1 MKLPVPHIE
10 DVSLKRKY
18 RIQVIFAFLAMLS
31 WYLFLYS
38 NDLLGYMEQD
48 LGENYQE
55 EVLIIQFPF
64 YYIIFAFLIFLW
76 YLKISRV
83 VNYIIFAAYLFEIL
97 TYNFSIFTAPILFSV
112 LLFLLYDMLLQ
123 KEVIEILKRSQVVF
137 LLFGLLFFS
146 AEEIIFG
153 IPYSLQQMEESSLR
167 LQYWIIG
174 TAIFTFLLSVIL
186 ILVRI
191 KKGKK

>member
-1 MKLPVPHIE
+1 MRLPTPHIN
-10 DVSLKRKY
+10 DATLKRKY

-38 NDLLGYMEQD
+38 NNLLEYMEQD

-55 EVLIIQFPF
+55 ILIILFPF

-76 YLKISRV
+76 YLKIPRV
-83 VNYIIFAAYLFEIL
+83 INYLIFGAYLFAIL
-97 TYNFSIFTAPILFSV
+97 TYNFSIFTAPVLFCV
-112 LLFLLYDMLLQ
+112 LIFILYDMLLQ

-153 IPYSLQQMEESSLR
+153 EPYSPQQMEESSLR
-167 LQYWIIG
+167 LQNWIIG
-174 TAIFTFLLSVIL
+174 TAIFTLLLSAVL
-186 ILVRI
+186 IFIRI
-191 KKGKK
+191 KNGKK

>member
-38 NDLLGYMEQD
+38 RDLLGYMEQD

-76 YLKISRV
+76 YLKIPRV
-83 VNYIIFAAYLFEIL
+83 VNYLIFAAYLFAIL

-112 LLFLLYDMLLQ
+112 LVFLLYDMLLQ

-153 IPYSLQQMEESSLR
+153 VPYSLQQMEESSLR
-167 LQYWIIG
+167 LQNWIIG
-174 TAIFTFLLSVIL
+174 MAIFTFLLSVIL

>member
-1 MKLPVPHIE
+1 MRLPTPRIE
-10 DVSLKRKY
+10 DATLKRKY
-18 RIQVIFAFLAMLS
+18 RIQVIFAFLTMLS

-38 NDLLGYMEQD
+38 NNLLEYMEQD

-55 EVLIIQFPF
+55 ILIILFPF

-76 YLKISRV
+76 YLKIPKV
-83 VNYIIFAAYLFEIL
+83 VNYLIFAAYLFAIL
-97 TYNFSIFTAPILFSV
+97 TYNFSIFTAPVLFCV
-112 LLFLLYDMLLQ
+112 LIFILYDMLLQ

-153 IPYSLQQMEESSLR
+153 VPYSLQQMEESSLR
-167 LQYWIIG
+167 LQNWIIG
-174 TAIFTFLLSVIL
+174 TAIFTLLLSVVL
-186 ILVRI
+186 IFIRI
-191 KKGKK
+191 KNGKK

>member
-1 MKLPVPHIE
+1 MRLPTPRIE
-10 DVSLKRKY
+10 DATLKRKY

-38 NDLLGYMEQD
+38 NNLLEYMEQD

-55 EVLIIQFPF
+55 IVIILFPF

-76 YLKISRV
+76 YLKIPKV
-83 VNYIIFAAYLFEIL
+83 VNYLIFAAYLFAIL
-97 TYNFSIFTAPILFSV
+97 TYNFSIFTAPVLFCV
-112 LLFLLYDMLLQ
+112 LIFILYDMLLQ
-123 KEVIEILKRSQVVF
+123 KAVIELLKRSEVVF

-153 IPYSLQQMEESSLR
+153 VPYSLQQMEESSLR
-167 LQYWIIG
+167 LQNWIIG
-174 TAIFTFLLSVIL
+174 TAIFTLLLSVAL
-186 ILVRI
+186 IFIRI
-191 KKGKK
+191 KNSKK

>member
-1 MKLPVPHIE
+1 MRLPTPRIE
-10 DVSLKRKY
+10 DATLKRKY

-38 NDLLGYMEQD
+38 NNLLEYMEQD

-55 EVLIIQFPF
+55 ILIILFPF

-76 YLKISRV
+76 YLKIPKV
-83 VNYIIFAAYLFEIL
+83 VNYLIFAAYLFAIL
-97 TYNFSIFTAPILFSV
+97 TYNFSIFTAPVLFCV
-112 LLFLLYDMLLQ
+112 LIFILYDMLLQ
-123 KEVIEILKRSQVVF
+123 KEVIEILNRSQVVF

-153 IPYSLQQMEESSLR
+153 EPYSPQQMEESSLR
-167 LQYWIIG
+167 LQNWIIG
-174 TAIFTFLLSVIL
+174 TAIFTLLLSVVL
-186 ILVRI
+186 IFIRI
-191 KKGKK
+191 KNSKK

>member
-1 MKLPVPHIE
+1 MRLPTPRIE
-10 DVSLKRKY
+10 DATLKRKY
-18 RIQVIFAFLAMLS
+18 RIQVIFAFVVMLS

-38 NDLLGYMEQD
+38 NNLLVYMEQD

-55 EVLIIQFPF
+55 ILIILFPF

-76 YLKISRV
+76 YLKIPRV
-83 VNYIIFAAYLFEIL
+83 INYLIFGAYLFAIL
-97 TYNFSIFTAPILFSV
+97 TYNFSIFTTPILFSV
-112 LLFLLYDMLLQ
+112 LVFLLYDMLLQ

-153 IPYSLQQMEESSLR
+153 ESYSLQQIEESSLR

-174 TAIFTFLLSVIL
+174 TAIFTLLLSVVL
-186 ILVRI
+186 IFVRI
-191 KKGKK
+191 KKSKK

>member
-1 MKLPVPHIE
+1 MRLPTPRIE
-10 DVSLKRKY
+10 DATLKRKY

-38 NDLLGYMEQD
+38 NNLLDYMEQD
-48 LGENYQE
+48 FGENYQE
-55 EVLIIQFPF
+55 ILIILFPF

-76 YLKISRV
+76 YLKIPKV
-83 VNYIIFAAYLFEIL
+83 VNYLIFAAYLFAIL
-97 TYNFSIFTAPILFSV
+97 TYNFSIFTAPVLFCV
-112 LLFLLYDMLLQ
+112 LIFILYDMLLQ

-153 IPYSLQQMEESSLR
+153 EPYSPQQMEESSLR
-167 LQYWIIG
+167 LQNWIIG
-174 TAIFTFLLSVIL
+174 TAIFTLLLSVAL
-186 ILVRI
+186 IFIRI
-191 KKGKK
+191 KNGKK

>member
-1 MKLPVPHIE
+1 MRLPTPRIE
-10 DVSLKRKY
+10 DATLKRKY

-38 NDLLGYMEQD
+38 NNLLDYMEQD

-55 EVLIIQFPF
+55 ILIILFPF

-76 YLKISRV
+76 YLKIPKV
-83 VNYIIFAAYLFEIL
+83 VNYLIFAAYLFAIL
-97 TYNFSIFTAPILFSV
+97 TYNFSIFTTPVLFCV
-112 LLFLLYDMLLQ
+112 LIFILYDMLLQ

-153 IPYSLQQMEESSLR
+153 EPYSPQQMEESSLR
-167 LQYWIIG
+167 LQNWIIG
-174 TAIFTFLLSVIL
+174 TAIFTLLLSVVL
-186 ILVRI
+186 IFIRI
-191 KKGKK
+191 KNGKK

>member
-1 MKLPVPHIE
+1 MRLPTPRIE
-10 DVSLKRKY
+10 NATLKRKY
-18 RIQVIFAFLAMLS
+18 RIQVIFAFVVMLS

-38 NDLLGYMEQD
+38 NDLLVYMKQD

-55 EVLIIQFPF
+55 ILIILFPF

-76 YLKISRV
+76 YLKIPKV
-83 VNYIIFAAYLFEIL
+83 VNYLIFAAYLFAIL
-97 TYNFSIFTAPILFSV
+97 TYNFSIFTVPVLFSV
-112 LLFLLYDMLLQ
+112 LLFILYDMLLQ

-153 IPYSLQQMEESSLR
+153 EPYSPQQMEESSLR

-174 TAIFTFLLSVIL
+174 TAIFTLLLSVVL
-186 ILVRI
+186 IFIRI
-191 KKGKK
+191 KNGKK

>member
-1 MKLPVPHIE
+1 MRLPTPRIE
-10 DVSLKRKY
+10 DATLKRKY

-38 NDLLGYMEQD
+38 NNLLDYMEQD

-55 EVLIIQFPF
+55 IFIILFPF

-76 YLKISRV
+76 YLKIPKV
-83 VNYIIFAAYLFEIL
+83 VNYLIFAAYLFAIL
-97 TYNFSIFTAPILFSV
+97 TYNFSIFTAPVLFCV
-112 LLFLLYDMLLQ
+112 LIFILYDMLLQ

-153 IPYSLQQMEESSLR
+153 VPYSLQQMEESSLR
-167 LQYWIIG
+167 LQNWIIG
-174 TAIFTFLLSVIL
+174 TAIFTLLLSVVL
-186 ILVRI
+186 IFIRI
-191 KKGKK
+191 KNGKK

>member
-1 MKLPVPHIE
+1 MRLPTPRIE
-10 DVSLKRKY
+10 DATLKRKY

-38 NDLLGYMEQD
+38 NNLLEYMEQD

-55 EVLIIQFPF
+55 VLIILFPF

-76 YLKISRV
+76 YLKIPKV
-83 VNYIIFAAYLFEIL
+83 VNYLIFAAYLFAIL
-97 TYNFSIFTAPILFSV
+97 TYNFSIFTAPVLFCV
-112 LLFLLYDMLLQ
+112 LIFILYDMLLQ

-153 IPYSLQQMEESSLR
+153 VPYSLQQMEESSLR
-167 LQYWIIG
+167 LQNWIIG
-174 TAIFTFLLSVIL
+174 TAIFTLLLSVV
-186 ILVRI
+186 LVFIRI
-191 KKGKK
+191 KNGKK

>member
-31 WYLFLYS
+31 WYFFLYS
-38 NDLLGYMEQD
+38 RDLLGDMEQD

-55 EVLIIQFPF
+55 VLIILFPF

-76 YLKISRV
+76 YLKIPRV
-83 VNYIIFAAYLFEIL
+83 VNYLIFAAYLFAIL

>member
-31 WYLFLYS
+31 WYFFLYS
-38 NDLLGYMEQD
+38 RDLLGDMEQD

-55 EVLIIQFPF
+55 VLIILFPF

-76 YLKISRV
+76 YLKIPRV
-83 VNYIIFAAYLFEIL
+83 VNYLIFAAYLFAIL

-174 TAIFTFLLSVIL
+174 TAIFTFFLSVIL

>member
-1 MKLPVPHIE
+1 MRLPTPHIN
-10 DVSLKRKY
+10 DATLKRKY

-38 NDLLGYMEQD
+38 NNLLEYMEQD

-55 EVLIIQFPF
+55 ILIILFPF

-76 YLKISRV
+76 YLKIPRV
-83 VNYIIFAAYLFEIL
+83 INYLIFAAYLFAIL
-97 TYNFSIFTAPILFSV
+97 TYNFSIFTAPVLFCV
-112 LLFLLYDMLLQ
+112 LIFILYDMLLQ

-153 IPYSLQQMEESSLR
+153 EPHSPQQMEESSLR
-167 LQYWIIG
+167 LQNWIIG

>member
-1 MKLPVPHIE
+1 MRLPTPRIE
-10 DVSLKRKY
+10 DATLKRKY

-38 NDLLGYMEQD
+38 NNLLEYMEQN

-55 EVLIIQFPF
+55 ILIILFPF

-76 YLKISRV
+76 YLKIPKV
-83 VNYIIFAAYLFEIL
+83 VNYLIFAAYLFAIL
-97 TYNFSIFTAPILFSV
+97 TYNFSIFTAPVLFCV
-112 LLFLLYDMLLQ
+112 LIFILYDMLLQ

-153 IPYSLQQMEESSLR
+153 VPYFLQQMEESSLR
-167 LQYWIIG
+167 LQNWIIG
-174 TAIFTFLLSVIL
+174 TAIFTLLLSVVL
-186 ILVRI
+186 IFIRI
-191 KKGKK
+191 KNGKK

>member
-1 MKLPVPHIE
+1 MRLPTPRIE
-10 DVSLKRKY
+10 DATLKRKY

-38 NDLLGYMEQD
+38 NNLLVYMKQD

-55 EVLIIQFPF
+55 VLIILFPF
-64 YYIIFAFLIFLW
+64 YYLIFSFLIFLW
-76 YLKISRV
+76 YLKIQRV
-83 VNYIIFAAYLFEIL
+83 INYLIFAAYLFAIL
-97 TYNFSIFTAPILFSV
+97 TYNFSIFTAPVLFCV
-112 LLFLLYDMLLQ
+112 LIFILYDMLLQ

-153 IPYSLQQMEESSLR
+153 EPYSPQQMEESSLR
-167 LQYWIIG
+167 LQNWIIG
-174 TAIFTFLLSVIL
+174 TAIFTLLLSVVL
-186 ILVRI
+186 IFIRI
-191 KKGKK
+191 KNNKK

>member
-1 MKLPVPHIE
+1 MRLPTPRIE
-10 DVSLKRKY
+10 DATLKRKY

-38 NDLLGYMEQD
+38 NNLLEYMEQD

-55 EVLIIQFPF
+55 ILIILFPF

-76 YLKISRV
+76 YLKIPKV
-83 VNYIIFAAYLFEIL
+83 VNYLIFAAYLFAIL
-97 TYNFSIFTAPILFSV
+97 TYNFSIFTAPVLFCV
-112 LLFLLYDMLLQ
+112 LIFILYDMLLQ

-153 IPYSLQQMEESSLR
+153 EPYSPQQMEESSLR
-167 LQYWIIG
+167 LQNWIIG
-174 TAIFTFLLSVIL
+174 TAIFTLLLSVVL
-186 ILVRI
+186 ISIRI
-191 KKGKK
+191 KNSKK

>member
-1 MKLPVPHIE
+1 MRLPTPRIE
-10 DVSLKRKY
+10 DATLKQKY
-18 RIQVIFAFLAMLS
+18 RIQVIFAFVVMLS

-38 NDLLGYMEQD
+38 NDLLEYMEQD

-55 EVLIIQFPF
+55 ILIILFPF

-76 YLKISRV
+76 YLKIPKV
-83 VNYIIFAAYLFEIL
+83 VNYLIFAAYLFAIL
-97 TYNFSIFTAPILFSV
+97 TYNFSIFTAPVLFCV
-112 LLFLLYDMLLQ
+112 LIFILYDMLLQ

-153 IPYSLQQMEESSLR
+153 EPYSPQQMEESSLR
-167 LQYWIIG
+167 LQNWIIG
-174 TAIFTFLLSVIL
+174 TAIFTLLLSVVL
-186 ILVRI
+186 IFIRI
-191 KKGKK
+191 KNGKK

>member
-1 MKLPVPHIE
+1 MRLPTPRIE
-10 DVSLKRKY
+10 DATLKRKY

-38 NDLLGYMEQD
+38 NNLLEYMEQD

-55 EVLIIQFPF
+55 ILIILFPF

-76 YLKISRV
+76 YLKIPKV
-83 VNYIIFAAYLFEIL
+83 VNYLIFAAYLFAIL
-97 TYNFSIFTAPILFSV
+97 TYNFSIFTAPVLFCV
-112 LLFLLYDMLLQ
+112 LIFILYDMLLQ

-153 IPYSLQQMEESSLR
+153 ESYSLQQMEESSLR
-167 LQYWIIG
+167 LQNWIIG
-174 TAIFTFLLSVIL
+174 TAIFTLLLSVVL
-186 ILVRI
+186 IFIRI
-191 KKGKK
+191 KNSKK

>member
-1 MKLPVPHIE
+1 MRLPTPRIG
-10 DVSLKRKY
+10 DATLKRKY

-38 NDLLGYMEQD
+38 NNLLDYKEQD

-55 EVLIIQFPF
+55 IFIILFPF

-76 YLKISRV
+76 YLKIPRV
-83 VNYIIFAAYLFEIL
+83 INYLIFAAYLFAIL
-97 TYNFSIFTAPILFSV
+97 TYNFSIFTAPVLFCV
-112 LLFLLYDMLLQ
+112 LIFILYDMLLQ

-153 IPYSLQQMEESSLR
+153 VPYSLQQMEESSLR
-167 LQYWIIG
+167 LQNWIIG
-174 TAIFTFLLSVIL
+174 TAIFTLLLSVVL
-186 ILVRI
+186 IFIRI
-191 KKGKK
+191 KNSKK

>member
-1 MKLPVPHIE
+1 MRLPTPRIE
-10 DVSLKRKY
+10 DATLKRKY

-38 NDLLGYMEQD
+38 NNLLDYKEQD

-55 EVLIIQFPF
+55 ILIILFPF

-76 YLKISRV
+76 YLKIPKV
-83 VNYIIFAAYLFEIL
+83 VNYLIFAAYLFAIL

-153 IPYSLQQMEESSLR
+153 ESYSLQQIEESSLR

-174 TAIFTFLLSVIL
+174 TAIFTLLLSVVL
-186 ILVRI
+186 IFIRI
-191 KKGKK
+191 KNSKK

>member
-1 MKLPVPHIE
+1 MRLPTPCIE
-10 DVSLKRKY
+10 DATLKRKY

-38 NDLLGYMEQD
+38 NNLLDYKEQD

-55 EVLIIQFPF
+55 IFIILFPF

-76 YLKISRV
+76 YLKIPKV
-83 VNYIIFAAYLFEIL
+83 VNYLIFAAYLFAIL
-97 TYNFSIFTAPILFSV
+97 TYNFSIFTAPILFCV
-112 LLFLLYDMLLQ
+112 LIFILYDMLLQ

-153 IPYSLQQMEESSLR
+153 EPHSPQQMEESSLR
-167 LQYWIIG
+167 LQNWIIG
-174 TAIFTFLLSVIL
+174 TAIFTLLLSVVL
-186 ILVRI
+186 IFIRI
-191 KKGKK
+191 KNGKK

>member
-1 MKLPVPHIE
+1 MRLPTPRIE
-10 DVSLKRKY
+10 DATLKRKY

-38 NDLLGYMEQD
+38 NNLLEYMEQD

-55 EVLIIQFPF
+55 ILIILFPF

-76 YLKISRV
+76 YLKIPKV
-83 VNYIIFAAYLFEIL
+83 VNYLIFAAYLFAIL
-97 TYNFSIFTAPILFSV
+97 TYNFSIFTAPVLFCV
-112 LLFLLYDMLLQ
+112 LIFILYDMLLQ

-153 IPYSLQQMEESSLR
+153 EPYSPQQMEESSLR
-167 LQYWIIG
+167 LQNWIIG
-174 TAIFTFLLSVIL
+174 TAIFTLLLFIF
-186 ILVRI
+186 IRI
-191 KKGKK
+191 KNGKK

>member
-38 NDLLGYMEQD
+38 NDLLEYMEQD

-55 EVLIIQFPF
+55 ELIILFSF

-76 YLKISRV
+76 YLKIPRV
-83 VNYIIFAAYLFEIL
+83 INYLIFAAYLFAIL
-97 TYNFSIFTAPILFSV
+97 TYNFSIFTAPVLFCV
-112 LLFLLYDMLLQ
+112 LIFILYDMLLQ

-153 IPYSLQQMEESSLR
+153 ESYSLQQMEESSLR
-167 LQYWIIG
+167 LQNWIIG
-174 TAIFTFLLSVIL
+174 TAIFTLLLSVVL
-186 ILVRI
+186 IFIRI
-191 KKGKK
+191 KNSKK

>member
-1 MKLPVPHIE
+1 MRLPTPRIE
-10 DVSLKRKY
+10 DATLKRKY

-38 NDLLGYMEQD
+38 NNLLEYMEQD

-55 EVLIIQFPF
+55 ILIILFPF

-76 YLKISRV
+76 YLKIPKV
-83 VNYIIFAAYLFEIL
+83 VNYLIFAAYLFAIL
-97 TYNFSIFTAPILFSV
+97 TYNFSIFTAPVLFCV
-112 LLFLLYDMLLQ
+112 LIFILYDMLLQ

-153 IPYSLQQMEESSLR
+153 VPYFLQQMEESSLR
-167 LQYWIIG
+167 LQNWIIG
-174 TAIFTFLLSVIL
+174 TAIFTLLLSVVL
-186 ILVRI
+186 IFIRI
-191 KKGKK
+191 KNSKK

>member
-1 MKLPVPHIE
+1 MRLPTPRIE
-10 DVSLKRKY
+10 DATLKRKY
-18 RIQVIFAFLAMLS
+18 RIQVIFAFVVMLS

-38 NDLLGYMEQD
+38 NNLLVYMKQD

-55 EVLIIQFPF
+55 ILIILFPF

-76 YLKISRV
+76 YLKIPRV
-83 VNYIIFAAYLFEIL
+83 INYLIFAAYLFAIL
-97 TYNFSIFTAPILFSV
+97 TYNFSIFTAPVLFCV
-112 LLFLLYDMLLQ
+112 LLFILYDMLLQ

-153 IPYSLQQMEESSLR
+153 EPYSPQQMEESSLR
-167 LQYWIIG
+167 LQNWIIG
-174 TAIFTFLLSVIL
+174 TAIFTLLLSVVPYL
-186 ILVRI
+186 YSN
-191 KKGKK
+191 KKQ

>member
-1 MKLPVPHIE
+1 MRLPTPRIE
-10 DVSLKRKY
+10 DATLKRKY

-38 NDLLGYMEQD
+38 NNLLEYMEQD

-55 EVLIIQFPF
+55 ILIILFPF

-76 YLKISRV
+76 YLKIPKV
-83 VNYIIFAAYLFEIL
+83 VNYLIFAAYLFAIL
-97 TYNFSIFTAPILFSV
+97 TYNFSIFTAPVLFCV
-112 LLFLLYDMLLQ
+112 LIFILYDMLLQ

-153 IPYSLQQMEESSLR
+153 VPYSLQQMEESSLR
-167 LQYWIIG
+167 LQNWIIG
-174 TAIFTFLLSVIL
+174 TAIFTLLLSVVL
-186 ILVRI
+186 IFIRI
-191 KKGKK
+191 KNGKK

>member
-1 MKLPVPHIE
+1 MRLPTPRIK
-10 DVSLKRKY
+10 DATLKRKY

-38 NDLLGYMEQD
+38 NNLLEYMEQD

-55 EVLIIQFPF
+55 ILIILFPF

-76 YLKISRV
+76 YLKIPKV
-83 VNYIIFAAYLFEIL
+83 VNYLIFGAYLFAIL
-97 TYNFSIFTAPILFSV
+97 TYNFSIFTAPVLFCV
-112 LLFLLYDMLLQ
+112 LIFILYDMLLQ

-153 IPYSLQQMEESSLR
+153 VPYSLQQMEESSLR
-167 LQYWIIG
+167 LQNWIIG
-174 TAIFTFLLSVIL
+174 TAIFTLLLSVVFIF
-186 ILVRI
+186 IRI
-191 KKGKK
+191 KNGEK

>member
-1 MKLPVPHIE
+1 MRLPTPRIE
-10 DVSLKRKY
+10 DATLKRKY

-38 NDLLGYMEQD
+38 NNLLEYMEQD

-55 EVLIIQFPF
+55 ILIILFPF

-76 YLKISRV
+76 YLKIPKV
-83 VNYIIFAAYLFEIL
+83 VNYLIFAAYLFAIL

-123 KEVIEILKRSQVVF
+123 REIIEILKRSQVVF

-153 IPYSLQQMEESSLR
+153 EPYSPQQMEESSLR
-167 LQYWIIG
+167 LQNWIIG
-174 TAIFTFLLSVIL
+174 TAIFTLLLSVVL
-186 ILVRI
+186 IFIRI
-191 KKGKK
+191 KNSKK

>member
-1 MKLPVPHIE
+1 MRLPTPRIE
-10 DVSLKRKY
+10 DATLKRKY

-38 NDLLGYMEQD
+38 NNLLEYMEQD

-55 EVLIIQFPF
+55 ILIILFPF

-76 YLKISRV
+76 YLKIPRV
-83 VNYIIFAAYLFEIL
+83 INYLIFAAYLFAIL
-97 TYNFSIFTAPILFSV
+97 TYNFSIFTAPVLFCV
-112 LLFLLYDMLLQ
+112 LIFILYDMLLQ

-153 IPYSLQQMEESSLR
+153 EPYSPQQMEESSLR
-167 LQYWIIG
+167 LQNWIIG
-174 TAIFTFLLSVIL
+174 TAIFTLLLSVVIF
-186 ILVRI
+186 IRI
-191 KKGKK
+191 KNSKK

>member
-1 MKLPVPHIE
+1 MRLPTPRIE
-10 DVSLKRKY
+10 DATLKRKY
-18 RIQVIFAFLAMLS
+18 RIQVIFAFLTMLS

-38 NDLLGYMEQD
+38 NNLLEYMEQD

-55 EVLIIQFPF
+55 ILIILFPF

-76 YLKISRV
+76 YLKIPRV
-83 VNYIIFAAYLFEIL
+83 INYLIFAAYLFAIL
-97 TYNFSIFTAPILFSV
+97 TYNFSIFTAPVLFCV
-112 LLFLLYDMLLQ
+112 LIFILYDMLLQ

-153 IPYSLQQMEESSLR
+153 EPHSPQQMEESSLR
-167 LQYWIIG
+167 LQNWIIG
-174 TAIFTFLLSVIL
+174 TAIFTLLLSVVL
-186 ILVRI
+186 IFIRI
-191 KKGKK
+191 KNGKK

>member
-1 MKLPVPHIE
+1 MRLPTPRIE
-10 DVSLKRKY
+10 DATLKRKY

-38 NDLLGYMEQD
+38 NNLLEYMEQD

-55 EVLIIQFPF
+55 ILIILFSF

-76 YLKISRV
+76 YLKIPKV
-83 VNYIIFAAYLFEIL
+83 VNYLIFAAYLFAIL
-97 TYNFSIFTAPILFSV
+97 TYNFSIFTAPVLFCV
-112 LLFLLYDMLLQ
+112 LIFILYDMLLQ

-153 IPYSLQQMEESSLR
+153 VPYSLQQMEESSLR
-167 LQYWIIG
+167 LQNWIIG
-174 TAIFTFLLSVIL
+174 TAIFTLLLSVVL
-186 ILVRI
+186 IFIRI
-191 KKGKK
+191 KNSKK

>member
-1 MKLPVPHIE
+1 MRLSTPRIE
-10 DVSLKRKY
+10 DATLKRKY

-38 NDLLGYMEQD
+38 NNLLVYMEQD

-55 EVLIIQFPF
+55 ILIILFPF

-76 YLKISRV
+76 YLKIPKV
-83 VNYIIFAAYLFEIL
+83 VNYLIFAAYLFAIL
-97 TYNFSIFTAPILFSV
+97 TYNFSIFTAPVLFCV
-112 LLFLLYDMLLQ
+112 LIFILYDMLLQ

-153 IPYSLQQMEESSLR
+153 VPYSLQQMEESSLR
-167 LQYWIIG
+167 LQNWIIG
-174 TAIFTFLLSVIL
+174 TAIFTLLLSVAL
-186 ILVRI
+186 IFIRI
-191 KKGKK
+191 KNSKK

>member
-1 MKLPVPHIE
+1 MRLPTPRIE
-10 DVSLKRKY
+10 NATLKRKY
-18 RIQVIFAFLAMLS
+18 RIQVIFAFVVMLS

-38 NDLLGYMEQD
+38 NDLLVYMKQD

-55 EVLIIQFPF
+55 ILIILFPF

-76 YLKISRV
+76 YLKIPKV
-83 VNYIIFAAYLFEIL
+83 VNYLIFAAYLFVIL

-123 KEVIEILKRSQVVF
+123 REIIEILKRSQVVF

-153 IPYSLQQMEESSLR
+153 EPYSPQQMEESSLR
-167 LQYWIIG
+167 LQNWIIG
-174 TAIFTFLLSVIL
+174 TAIFTLLLSVVL
-186 ILVRI
+186 IFIRI
-191 KKGKK
+191 KNSKK

>member
-1 MKLPVPHIE
+1 MRFPTPRIE
-10 DVSLKRKY
+10 DATLKRKY

-38 NDLLGYMEQD
+38 NNLLDYKEQD

-55 EVLIIQFPF
+55 ILIILFPF

-76 YLKISRV
+76 YLKIPKV
-83 VNYIIFAAYLFEIL
+83 VNYLIFAAYLFAIL
-97 TYNFSIFTAPILFSV
+97 TYNFSIFTAPVLFCV
-112 LLFLLYDMLLQ
+112 LIFILYDMLLQ

-153 IPYSLQQMEESSLR
+153 VPYSLQQMEESSLR
-167 LQYWIIG
+167 LQNWIIG
-174 TAIFTFLLSVIL
+174 TAIFTLLLSVVL
-186 ILVRI
+186 IFVRI
-191 KKGKK
+191 KNGKK

>member
-1 MKLPVPHIE
+1 MRLPTPRIE
-10 DVSLKRKY
+10 DATLKRKY

-38 NDLLGYMEQD
+38 NNLLEYMEQD

-55 EVLIIQFPF
+55 ELIILFSF

-76 YLKISRV
+76 YLKIPKV
-83 VNYIIFAAYLFEIL
+83 VNYLIFVAYLFAIL
-97 TYNFSIFTAPILFSV
+97 TYNFSIFTAPVLFCV
-112 LLFLLYDMLLQ
+112 LIFILYDMLLQ

-153 IPYSLQQMEESSLR
+153 VPYSLQQMEESSLR
-167 LQYWIIG
+167 LQNWIIG
-174 TAIFTFLLSVIL
+174 TAIFTLLLSVAL
-186 ILVRI
+186 IFIRI
-191 KKGKK
+191 KNSKK

>member
-1 MKLPVPHIE
+1 MRLPTPRIE
-10 DVSLKRKY
+10 DATLKRKY

-38 NDLLGYMEQD
+38 NNLLEYMEQD

-55 EVLIIQFPF
+55 ILIILFPF

-76 YLKISRV
+76 YLKIPKV
-83 VNYIIFAAYLFEIL
+83 VNYLIFAAYLFAIL
-97 TYNFSIFTAPILFSV
+97 TYNFSIFTAPVLFCV
-112 LLFLLYDMLLQ
+112 LIFILYDMLLQ

-153 IPYSLQQMEESSLR
+153 VPYSLQQVEESSLR
-167 LQYWIIG
+167 LQNWIIG
-174 TAIFTFLLSVIL
+174 TAIFTLLLSVVL
-186 ILVRI
+186 IFVRI
-191 KKGKK
+191 KNGKK

>member
-1 MKLPVPHIE
+1 MRLPTPRIE
-10 DVSLKRKY
+10 DATLKRKY
-18 RIQVIFAFLAMLS
+18 RIQVIFAFLTMLS

-38 NDLLGYMEQD
+38 NNLLEYMEQD

-55 EVLIIQFPF
+55 ILIILFPF

-76 YLKISRV
+76 YLKIPRV
-83 VNYIIFAAYLFEIL
+83 INYLIFGAYLFAIL
-97 TYNFSIFTAPILFSV
+97 THNFSIFTAPVLFCV
-112 LLFLLYDMLLQ
+112 LIFILYDMLLQ

-153 IPYSLQQMEESSLR
+153 VPYSLQQMEESSLR
-167 LQYWIIG
+167 LQNWIIG
-174 TAIFTFLLSVIL
+174 TAIFTLLLSVVL
-186 ILVRI
+186 IFVRI
-191 KKGKK
+191 KNGKK

>member
-1 MKLPVPHIE
+1 MRLPTPRIE
-10 DVSLKRKY
+10 DATLKRKY

-38 NDLLGYMEQD
+38 NNLLEYMEQD

-55 EVLIIQFPF
+55 ILIILFPF

-76 YLKISRV
+76 YLKIPRV
-83 VNYIIFAAYLFEIL
+83 INYLIFAAYLFAIL
-97 TYNFSIFTAPILFSV
+97 TYNFSIFTAPVLFCV
-112 LLFLLYDMLLQ
+112 LIFILYDMLLQ

-153 IPYSLQQMEESSLR
+153 VPYSLQQMEESSLR
-167 LQYWIIG
+167 LQNWIIG
-174 TAIFTFLLSVIL
+174 TAIFTLLLSAV
-186 ILVRI
+186 LVFIRI
-191 KKGKK
+191 KNGKK

>member
-1 MKLPVPHIE
+1 MRLPTPRIE
-10 DVSLKRKY
+10 DATLKRKY

-38 NDLLGYMEQD
+38 NDLLEYMEQD

-55 EVLIIQFPF
+55 ILIILFPF

-76 YLKISRV
+76 YLKIPKV
-83 VNYIIFAAYLFEIL
+83 VNYLIFAAYLFAIL
-97 TYNFSIFTAPILFSV
+97 TYNFSIFTAPVLFCV
-112 LLFLLYDMLLQ
+112 LIFILYDMLLQ

-153 IPYSLQQMEESSLR
+153 VPYSLQQMEESSLR
-167 LQYWIIG
+167 LQNWIIG
-174 TAIFTFLLSVIL
+174 TAIFTLLLSVVL
-186 ILVRI
+186 IFIRI
-191 KKGKK
+191 KNSKK